1 MMNTTV
7 SPASKKVDWIPMP
20 DPIREEEV
28 NIQLTWVADAR
39 TELAIKRQATLMGFD
54 TPADYLTQTIAK
66 ALTTNDAEIVISQ
79 DGRLVHESHV
89 HDMDGTPRD
98 S

>member
-1 MMNTTV
+1 
-7 SPASKKVDWIPMP
+7 MP
-20 DPIREEEV
+20 DPIRGEEV

-54 TPADYLTQTIAK
+54 TPADYLAQTIAK
-66 ALTTNDAEIVISQ
+66 ALATNDADIVISE
-79 DGRLVHESHV
+79 DGRLVHKSQV
-89 HDMDGTPRD
+89 HDTDGTPRD

>member
-1 MMNTTV
+1 
-7 SPASKKVDWIPMP
+7 MP
-20 DPIREEEV
+20 DPIRAEEV
-28 NIQLTWVADAR
+28 NIQIIWVADAR
-39 TELAIKRQATLMGFD
+39 TELAINREATLMGFD

-66 ALTTNDAEIVISQ
+66 ALATKDADIVISQ
-79 DGRLVHESHV
+79 DGRLVHKSHV

>member
-1 MMNTTV
+1 
-7 SPASKKVDWIPMP
+7 MP
-20 DPIREEEV
+20 DPIRAEEV
-28 NIQLTWVADAR
+28 NIELTWVVDAR

-54 TPADYLTQTIAK
+54 TPADYLVQTIAK
-66 ALTTNDAEIVISQ
+66 ALATNDADVVISQ
-79 DGRLVHESHV
+79 DGRLVHKSRL

>member
-1 MMNTTV
+1 MN
-7 SPASKKVDWIPMP
+7 SLSQSSAPENVDWTPMP
-20 DPIREEEV
+20 DPIRAEEV
-28 NIQLTWVADAR
+28 NIELTWVVDAR

-66 ALTTNDAEIVISQ
+66 ALTTNDADIVISQ

>member
-1 MMNTTV
+1 
-7 SPASKKVDWIPMP
+7 MP
-20 DPIREEEV
+20 DPIRAEEV
-28 NIQLTWVADAR
+28 NIQIIWVADAR

-66 ALTTNDAEIVISQ
+66 ALATNDADIVISQ
-79 DGRLVHESHV
+79 DGRLVHKSHV